1 MAQVVLEHLTKVF
14 AGPRGEGIRAVDCVS
29 LTVEDKELLVLLGP
43 SGCGKTT
50 TLRLIAGL
58 EEATT
63 GTVSIDG
70 RVVNGVAP
78 ENRDIAM
85 VFQNHALYPHMT
97 AFENMA
103 FGLKLRKVPRA
114 EIAARVGEAAEILG
128 LAACLERKPAALSGG
143 ERQRVALGRAMVR
156 RPRVFL
162 FDEPLSNLDAA
173 LRQQMRAEIARLRR
187 RLVATMIYVTHDQD
201 EALTL
206 GDRIAVMKQG
216 VIQQVADPMN
226 LYRNPANLF
235 VAGFVGSPPM
245 NFFKGAVVSMR
256 GGLFFQ
262 EQTPNGAAPLKPIT
276 LRLADSSAGTLQAQ
290 VSGTDC
296 FDLVYQSMQRPQYG
310 SAPTSSV
317 YYPFAFAL
325 FEVPLAWVYQ
335 CLYLAGMVLDPTTTA
350 FSCPAYDDSYT
361 LAETLGQAP
370 FQQFDFT
377 RVLAAP
383 TSCGRSPSSTR
394 RCRRPSRRSRASPS
408 SCRAAGP
415 WAWPPARWS
424 RTARAS
430 RCGCPT
436 RR

>member
-216 VIQQVADPMN
+216 VIQQVTDPMN

-276 LRLADSSAGTLQAQ
+276 LRLAESSAGTLQAYLGKQ
-290 VSGTDC
+290 VILGI
-296 FDLVYQSMQRPQYG
+296 RP
-310 SAPTSSV
+310 
-317 YYPFAFAL
+317 
-325 FEVPLAWVYQ
+325 ENI
-335 CLYLAGMVLDPTTTA
+335 M
-350 FSCPAYDDSYT
+350 
-361 LAETLGQAP
+361 
-370 FQQFDFT
+370 
-377 RVLAAP
+377 
-383 TSCGRSPSSTR
+383 
-394 RCRRPSRRSRASPS
+394 
-408 SCRAAGP
+408 RAAGAGEALLEQAVEAVVDVVQP
-415 WAWPPARWS
+415 MGSETHIHLAGGAHPFVARVPASDPVRAGQKLS
-424 RTARAS
+424 LTFEMGSARFFDPETHRAIV
-430 RCGCPT
+430 
-436 RR
+436 

>member
-173 LRQQMRAEIARLRR
+173 LRQQMRAEIARLRS
-187 RLVATMIYVTHDQD
+187 I
-201 EALTL
+201 EN
-206 GDRIAVMKQG
+206 G
-216 VIQQVADPMN
+216 
-226 LYRNPANLF
+226 
-235 VAGFVGSPPM
+235 
-245 NFFKGAVVSMR
+245 GAH
-256 GGLFFQ
+256 
-262 EQTPNGAAPLKPIT
+262 A
-276 LRLADSSAGTLQAQ
+276 
-290 VSGTDC
+290 
-296 FDLVYQSMQRPQYG
+296 
-310 SAPTSSV
+310 
-317 YYPFAFAL
+317 
-325 FEVPLAWVYQ
+325 
-335 CLYLAGMVLDPTTTA
+335 
-350 FSCPAYDDSYT
+350 
-361 LAETLGQAP
+361 
-370 FQQFDFT
+370 
-377 RVLAAP
+377 
-383 TSCGRSPSSTR
+383 
-394 RCRRPSRRSRASPS
+394 
-408 SCRAAGP
+408 
-415 WAWPPARWS
+415 
-424 RTARAS
+424 
-430 RCGCPT
+430 
-436 RR
+436 